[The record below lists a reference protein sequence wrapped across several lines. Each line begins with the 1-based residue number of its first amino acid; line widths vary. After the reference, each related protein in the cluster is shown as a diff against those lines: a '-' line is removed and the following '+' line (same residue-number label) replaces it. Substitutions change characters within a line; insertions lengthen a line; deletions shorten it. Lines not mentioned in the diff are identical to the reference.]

1 MNTRRLIGILFVSAA
16 TLIPTLP
23 ASAHRLDEYLQA
35 TRIAVEPERVNVEID
50 LTPGADVAAAV
61 VALIDANHDGEISKS
76 EQEAYARLVLA
87 SVSLYVDDEGQH
99 LMLRSSVFPRI
110 PEMKEGVGVIRLN
123 ASAETPGVAG
133 RHRLFFRNDHRPEMS
148 VYLANALVPASDRVR
163 IAQQERDTFQ
173 HELRFDYSISPKT
186 SSAWLALSW
195 WLIPVFGAAA
205 IVVRFRLSHGR
216 S

>member
-1 MNTRRLIGILFVSAA
+1 MKTRWLIGIVFLTAA
-16 TLIPTLP
+16 NLIQTLP

-50 LTPGADVAAAV
+50 LTPGADVAANV
-61 VALIDANHDGEISKS
+61 IALIDVNHDGEISKA
-76 EQEAYARLVLA
+76 EQEGYARLVLA
-87 SVSLYVDDEGQH
+87 SAALDVDDEPRH
-99 LMLRSSVFPRI
+99 LMLTSSVFPSI
-110 PEMKEGVGVIRLN
+110 PEMREGVGVIRVK
-123 ASAETPGVAG
+123 ASAATPGAG
-133 RHRLFFRNDHRPEMS
+133 RHRLFYRNEHWPEIS
-148 VYLANALVPASDRVR
+148 VYLANALVPASDMVA
-163 IAQQERDTFQ
+163 IAQQERDTLQ

-195 WLIPVFGAAA
+195 WLIPVFGLAA